1 MHQPVLIKEVIEN
14 LNLEKGIKA
23 IDCTFG
29 QGGHTFAIWE
39 KIKPSGKILAFERD
53 PILYEKGN
61 EKIKEQGLEE
71 KIILKNA
78 NFVFLEDIFKNEREF
93 EKPQAILFDLGL
105 SSWHL
110 DESKRGFSFKNCEP
124 LDMRFNP
131 YGEELTAHEIV
142 NKWEEENLAGFFK
155 ELGEERFAKRIAEKI
170 VTERKNRTIENTSQ
184 LVEII
189 KTAVPAWYCGKKIHW
204 ATRSFQALRI
214 LVNQELDNLEKSL
227 PQAIEI
233 LDKKG
238 RIAVISYHSLEDR
251 ITKHFFK
258 KQAQKQT
265 IKILTKK
272 PIIPSEEEIEKNPRS
287 RSAKL
292 RVVEKI

>member
-1 MHQPVLIKEVIEN
+1 MHKPVLLKETIEN
-14 LNLEKGIKA
+14 LNLEKGMKA

-39 KIKPSGKILAFERD
+39 KIKPNGKILAFERD

-78 NFVFLEDIFKNEREF
+78 NFVLLENIQREEKEF

-110 DESKRGFSFKNCEP
+110 EESKRGFTFQNCEP

-131 YGEELTAHEIV
+131 YGDELTAYEIV
-142 NKWEEENLAGFFK
+142 NKWDQDDLADFFK
-155 ELGEERFAKRIAEKI
+155 ELGEEQFSKRIAEKI
-170 VTERKNRTIENTSQ
+170 VTERKHRTIENTSQ

-189 KTAVPAWYCGKKIHW
+189 KTAVPSWYCGKKIHW

-214 LVNQELDNLEKSL
+214 LVNQELDNLEKVL
-227 PQAIEI
+227 PQAIQI
-233 LDKKG
+233 TVKG
-238 RIAVISYHSLEDR
+238 GKIAVISYHSLEDR
-251 ITKHFFK
+251 IVKHFFK
-258 KQAQKQT
+258 KQSIKGT

-272 PIIPSEEEIEKNPRS
+272 PIIPSDEEFQENPRS